1 LDLTRIRAA
10 KSGRGRQVPICAIT
24 ANAVTGDRERC
35 RRVGMNDDL
44 AKPVSAEA
52 LRAILATWA

>member
-1 LDLTRIRAA
+1 
-10 KSGRGRQVPICAIT
+10 VPICAIT